1 MLQIW
6 RHSAAGWKIDTKT
19 EQRSVEYVWVQEWSP
34 ACTVAPCGMSGRQL
48 SAYGHITQRSTNK
61 SAISRP
67 DPIANWFYLQGKFS
81 THVAQDLKLIES
93 CKRAVYHI
101 LVMIAGHTHRHIEM
115 IGWLRWP
122 SCCEWR
128 WWRQDRAKAHCHC
141 RSAAHW
147 TEQTRQTEGQP
158 DCKCLTRSTP
168 STAATALSAMR
179 MCASTHPR
187 ARLAMSLSQPF
198 TRLGLSRHWL
208 SILHY
213 YIASVSLYIYNI
225 IA

>member
-1 MLQIW
+1 MHSGTLWHEWAATKRTRTHHTTQHKQK
-6 RHSAAGWKIDTKT
+6 RHFPPWSDCQLILLTREVLHAR
-19 EQRSVEYVWVQEWSP
+19 RS
-34 ACTVAPCGMSGRQL
+34 R
-48 SAYGHITQRSTNK
+48 
-61 SAISRP
+61 
-67 DPIANWFYLQGKFS
+67 F
-81 THVAQDLKLIES
+81 KLIES

-115 IGWLRWP
+115 IGWLRRP

-128 WWRQDRAKAHCHC
+128 WWRQDRAKARCHC